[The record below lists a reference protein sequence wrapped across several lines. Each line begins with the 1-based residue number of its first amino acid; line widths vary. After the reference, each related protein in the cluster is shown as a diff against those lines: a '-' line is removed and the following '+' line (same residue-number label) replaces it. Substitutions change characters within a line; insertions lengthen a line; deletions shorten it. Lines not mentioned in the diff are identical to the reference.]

1 MLSECTLNN
10 RFNSVEATAR
20 PNIVQIVSVIVVC
33 RFIVYKSCVKVI
45 HVCALYMFSLT
56 VDTYFYCLPYICLW
70 YIIHHVFQHHNYLC
84 MFQHHDYVYV
94 SAIVDY

>member
-56 VDTYFYCLPYICLW
+56 VDTYFYCLPYRYVCGRLFV
-70 YIIHHVFQHHNYLC
+70 YVSASQLY
-84 MFQHHDYVYV
+84 DYTVYV

>member
-56 VDTYFYCLPYICLW
+56 VDTYFYCLPYICVW
-70 YIIHHVFQHHNYLC
+70 YIIRVCFSITIIC
-84 MFQHHDYVYV
+84 VCFSITIMCV